1 MEGVIHPAVRAIIN
15 AMSLLSAILRGY
27 AVAVE
32 CLMSPAVREVNARR
46 VICAVMMVS
55 ASGAGWLISPAVREV
70 NVRWIMCAVTKC
82 ATTIVKIFMNAV
94 VEIKYAVMA
103 RYALAGYARSVGK

>member
-1 MEGVIHPAVRAIIN
+1 MHPAVRAIIN
-15 AMSLLSAILRGY
+15 AMSPLSAILREY

-32 CLMSPAVREVNARR
+32 CLMSPAVREVNARQ

-82 ATTIVKIFMNAV
+82 ATTVVKIFMNAV
-94 VEIKYAVMA
+94 AERKYAVKVM
-103 RYALAGYARSVGK
+103 YALAGHVRSVGK